1 MQLLESVNVCLHVLG
16 EARVTSTDTRH
27 PSVDLILSTI
37 ATKQKLLLE
46 RGWWFN
52 TSVVQMYPNDVKQIA
67 YPVDT
72 LRLESDDRRKIYTSR
87 EGMLYDVLDGTS
99 YFDGPVYLQVSVNLD
114 FEDLPECVA
123 TVITYRA
130 ARAVYVGDM
139 GNDSSVSDLMQNE
152 QLASLQMETLHM
164 RNMNYNTRNR
174 RDFSRIV
181 SALRN

>member
-1 MQLLESVNVCLHVLG
+1 MQLLESVNICLHTLG

-37 ATKQKLLLE
+37 NTKKALLLE

-52 TSVVQMYPNDVKQIA
+52 TSVVHMYPNDLKQIA
-67 YPVDT
+67 YPANS
-72 LRLESDDRRKIYTSR
+72 LRIESDDRRKVYSAR
-87 EGMLYDVLDGTS
+87 SGMLYDVLAGTQ
-99 YFDGPVYLQVSVNLD
+99 YFDGPVYLQVSVDLD

-123 TVITYRA
+123 NVITYRV

-152 QLASLQMETLHM
+152 QMAYLQMETLHL

-174 RDFSRIV
+174 REFSRIT